1 MTGSWR
7 TPVVVLICGTIILSL
22 AFGLRQ
28 SFGIFLAPISADL
41 GWGREVFSIA
51 MALQNLVWGLSQPFS
66 GALADRFGPAKVVGA
81 GAVLYVAGLY
91 LMSQSTTPGEMI
103 FSNGIL
109 TGLAM
114 SGTGFPIILSVISR
128 NVSPD
133 KRSQFLGIGTAL
145 GSSGQLFVLPLSQ
158 YFLTSYGWATALL
171 LMTAMAAIMVPM
183 AAAVVGEK
191 EKQGDGPRQSL
202 SEAVREASG
211 HRGYLLLIVGFF
223 VCGFQTM
230 FIGAHLPAYLLDQ
243 NLSANLGTTAL
254 MLIGLFNVF
263 GTYTWGA
270 LGDRFPKKYLLSLL
284 YALRSVVMAAFFL
297 APVSEVSV
305 ILFSSSI
312 GLLWLGTI
320 PLTSGLIAQIFGLRY
335 MATLYGF
342 VFMNHQIGAFL
353 GVWMAGRLFDT
364 TGSYD
369 AIWWGGVILGLL
381 AGFLHF
387 PIDERALPRLAVQK

>member
-128 NVSPD
+128 NVSPG

-284 YALRSVVMAAFFL
+284 YALRSVVMAAFVL